1 MGQKKSFTSS
11 TQALLGGAVKE
22 ERPVIHQEREPS
34 KSGEKRPVGRP
45 RIYGNHNKTTT
56 SQEGLRDGLTR
67 MTFIVSQEKQDKLKY
82 ISYFENISLRR
93 ILDEAIDDYIHK
105 YEEQVGPIELN

>member
-1 MGQKKSFTSS
+1 MGQKKSFASS
-11 TQALLGGAVKE
+11 TQALLGGPVRQAPKGE
-22 ERPVIHQEREPS
+22 ERTP
-34 KSGEKRPVGRP
+34 KEKRPVGRP

-82 ISYFENISLRR
+82 ISYFEGVSLRQ
-93 ILDEAIDDYIHK
+93 ILDEAIDDYINK
-105 YEEQVGPIELN
+105 YEGQVGVIELN

>member
-1 MGQKKSFTSS
+1 MGQKKSFASS
-11 TQALLGGAVKE
+11 TQALLGGPVRETPKGG
-22 ERPVIHQEREPS
+22 ERGPS
-34 KSGEKRPVGRP
+34 KEKRPVGRP

-82 ISYFENISLRR
+82 ISYFEGVSLRQ
-93 ILDEAIDDYIHK
+93 ILDEAIDDYINK
-105 YEEQVGPIELN
+105 YEGQVGVIELN